1 MSEYLSFVMADIPP
15 KKGSHIVTLSQ
26 H

>member
-1 MSEYLSFVMADIPP
+1 MADIPP
-15 KKGSHIVTLSQ
+15 KKRSRIVTLSQ